1 MIVLRSLLIFILAG
15 ILFAA
20 VANAHESRPGYL
32 QLNIDDS
39 ENVRMLFKAPAVG
52 NMRFGLYPNLPANC
66 AESQPPSKYII
77 DGAYTER
84 GLFRCDGG
92 ITDQTVSIDGLSRTL
107 TDVLVRVE
115 RADGSTQVARL
126 TPSAP
131 SFVVVATPA
140 ALAVAGTYLA
150 IGFEHILLG
159 IDHLLF
165 VLALLIIVKG
175 TRKLIWTITAFTIAH
190 SLTLA
195 AATLGL
201 LQVPQAPVEAVI
213 ALSIVFVASEII
225 HVSQGRPG
233 AGTEQAVDRRVYIR
247 SVARLWFCRRA
258 YGGRSARASSPS
270 CTPVLQRRCGAWSAR
285 VRCRYFC
292 GDVNRQAIECENVG
306 LDRDCGGLLNRYSR
320 VVLDDPACGWLLEL
334 GRKKAFHT
342 FIMRQVM
349 YAALLAMLE
358 HRNETK

>member
-1 MIVLRSLLIFILAG
+1 MVVLRSLLVFTLAG
-15 ILFAA
+15 VLFAA

-32 QLNIDDS
+32 QLSIDDS

-52 NMRFGLYPNLPANC
+52 NLRFGLYPNLPANC
-66 AESQPPSKYII
+66 AETQQPSKYII

-84 GLFRCDGG
+84 GIFRCEGG
-92 ITDQTVSIDGLSRTL
+92 ITGQTVSIDGLSRTL

-233 AGTEQAVDRRVYIR
+233 LVQRKPWIVAFTFGLLHGFGFAGALTEVGLPEQAVPL
-247 SVARLWFCRRA
+247 ALLF
-258 YGGRSARASSPS
+258 
-270 CTPVLQRRCGAWSAR
+270 
-285 VRCRYFC
+285 F
-292 GDVNRQAIECENVG
+292 NVG
-306 LDRDCGGLLNRYSR
+306 VELGQLAFVAAVFAVVLIARRLIAKMPDWTEIAAAYSIGILASFWTIQR
-320 VVLDDPACGWLLEL
+320 VVGFWS
-334 GRKKAFHT
+334 
-342 FIMRQVM
+342 
-349 YAALLAMLE
+349 
-358 HRNETK
+358 